1 MKTCEKNKEC
11 PFLYFNFF
19 RFYHFEAGSYKRRCW
34 FYRMCSLG
42 KQLIFSCLIFIC
54 RTFFSPCVLS
64 GCRGIAPIIIR
75 FPCCGFR
82 IFLIPCRGIFICGVY
97 SICLN
102 PLANGSGIG
111 KAELLKFSIH
121 EKQTN
126 VAIIRLGDVPDELT
140 SVGCRR
146 EQALV

>member
-1 MKTCEKNKEC
+1 MC
-11 PFLYFNFF
+11 PVRFPGDCTDYNSLSLLRIQDFLN
-19 RFYHFEAGSYKRRCW
+19 
-34 FYRMCSLG
+34 
-42 KQLIFSCLIFIC
+42 
-54 RTFFSPCVLS
+54 TLS
-64 GCRGIAPIIIR
+64 GY
-75 FPCCGFR
+75 FYLWR
-82 IFLIPCRGIFICGVY
+82 ILDIFY
-97 SICLN
+97 